1 MAFGFQP
8 PVFLHRN
15 ELWRCISL
23 NCNIDNMGT
32 YLVFSNK
39 KEEAKE
45 RRKHSVNRREVN
57 DGSTNENKSILT
69 LDHTCLNR

>member
-1 MAFGFQP
+1 MHFDLHCINILVSQDTQGQVHLLCFSTLMAFGFQP
-8 PVFLHRN
+8 PVFYT
-15 ELWRCISL
+15 EMSFGDAL

-45 RRKHSVNRREVN
+45 R
-57 DGSTNENKSILT
+57 
-69 LDHTCLNR
+69 